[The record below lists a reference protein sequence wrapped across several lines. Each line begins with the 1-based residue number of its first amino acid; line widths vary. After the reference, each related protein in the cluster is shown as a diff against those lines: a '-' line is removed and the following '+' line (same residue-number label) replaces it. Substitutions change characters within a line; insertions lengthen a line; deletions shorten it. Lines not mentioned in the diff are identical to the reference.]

1 MLIDSH
7 CHLSSL
13 DNISDVIE
21 RANNVGVEIMLNA
34 GGKFDE
40 LDVNL
45 AICNQFDGI
54 YTVTGVH
61 PHDAKDYETIT
72 AADVLKNI
80 SHEKV
85 VAIGE
90 CGLDYYYDFS
100 PKDMQIKVLKQM
112 IIAAQESSLPI
123 IIHNRLSDDD
133 MIDILLSEYEKKPFS
148 GVIHCFSSSWEL
160 AKTALDIG
168 FYISASG
175 MITFNSAN
183 QIREN
188 FAKIPLE
195 KLLVETDT
203 PYLAPVPYRGKVN
216 EPSYVVYV
224 AKALS
229 QIKGVDF
236 SKISAITTSN
246 FYKLFTKIKKDDKQ
260 NGK

>member
-1 MLIDSH
+1 MLVDSH
-7 CHLSSL
+7 CHLGSL

-21 RANNVGVEIMLNA
+21 RAKAAGVKLMLNA

-40 LDVNL
+40 LDANL
-45 AICNQFDGI
+45 AICNQFNGV

-61 PHDAKDYETIT
+61 PHDAKDYDTIT
-72 AADVLKNI
+72 ADDILKKTY
-80 SHEKV
+80 SDKV

-100 PKDMQIKVLKQM
+100 PKDVQIKVFKQM

-183 QIREN
+183 QIRES
-188 FAKIPLE
+188 FEKIPLE

-203 PYLAPVPYRGKVN
+203 PYLAPVPYRGKTN

-246 FYKLFTKIKKDDKQ
+246 FYELFKKIKKEDKEDE
-260 NGK
+260 